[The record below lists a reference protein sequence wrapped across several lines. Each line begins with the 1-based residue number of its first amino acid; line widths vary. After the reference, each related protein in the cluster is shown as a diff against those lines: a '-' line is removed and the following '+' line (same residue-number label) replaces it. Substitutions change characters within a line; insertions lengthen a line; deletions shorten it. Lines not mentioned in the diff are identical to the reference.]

1 MILLSVVLAI
11 VFLCLLVR
19 FPRCMFYFMLAV
31 GGLMIVALAI
41 LLFVT
46 GQPIAGAVIAVIAI
60 VYGVMVFCSK

>member
-19 FPRCMFYFMLAV
+19 FPRCMFYFMLVV